1 MDLNALMSSLL
12 SDDSLNEVSKK
23 AGVSTMDA
31 AGVLAAA
38 LPSLLNGAAAQ
49 AENKETVQS
58 FHEACTNHAGKN
70 PKAVDLDEGQKIVGH
85 LLGSDAE
92 VTERA
97 LAKKTGLSTGKIALI
112 LAAAAPLLMNGLGQ
126 HTTSNH
132 SSSANSTANLIGSLL
147 GGSSSGGMNPLV
159 TSALAGVLG
168 SAIGGNSHSN
178 SHSNNNLLGSL
189 MSAATGSS
197 NASVAGNMLGSLLGG
212 SQPASGS
219 ANLLGSLMGAALGGN
234 TQSGHTVSHA
244 NQQQQNAAG
253 LGNLLLSLL
262 K

>member
-12 SDDSLNEVSKK
+12 SDESLNEVSEK

-58 FHEACTNHAGKN
+58 FHDACTQHAGKN

-85 LLGSDAE
+85 LLGGDAE

-97 LAKKTGLSTGKIALI
+97 LAKKTGLSAGKIALI

-159 TSALAGVLG
+159 TTALAGVLG
-168 SAIGGNSHSN
+168 SAIGGNSHSG
-178 SHSNNNLLGSL
+178 NNNLLGSL
-189 MSAATGSS
+189 MGAATGSS

-212 SQPASGS
+212 SKPASGS
-219 ANLLGSLMGAALGGN
+219 ANLLGSLMGAALGGSS
-234 TQSGHTVSHA
+234 QSGHTVTHA
-244 NQQQQNAAG
+244 NQQQNAAG